1 MTIDKNW
8 IGLRNRVS
16 SEFLTGLNAFIARC
30 ENHLNDIGKCQCP
43 CITCGN
49 TRRHTPREIY
59 QHIIRNGFEPSYKI
73 WRHHGEELPPPPV
86 VHNTPDPLRN
96 FLHDVQGETILE
108 FTEEGSNDDE
118 TMNDT
123 IETPSAGL
131 EDLID
136 ATQTELY
143 PGSRLSSLEFLAK
156 LTHLKVLNRWT
167 NTAFDQLLE
176 LLIQSHPPDNTIP
189 KSYYETKKWMKKIGL
204 GYEAIHACKND
215 CCLFYKEYKDLDNCP
230 ICEESRWKAE
240 RTTGKKVAN
249 KVLRYFPITPR
260 LKRLY
265 SSRHTAKYMT
275 WHVTGQCKEEGKMRH
290 PVDGRAWKEID
301 QRYPDFAQ
309 EPRNVRLGLAADGF
323 NPFGNMNTAYSMWPV
338 VLTTYNTP
346 PWICMKE
353 SSLMLTM
360 LIPGPKSPG
369 KDIDVYLRPLVDE
382 LKALWSEGVIT
393 RDSVTNTN
401 FIMKAILIW
410 TINDYPARSSL
421 SGWSGQGYK
430 ACSICNE
437 DTPAMRVQNKIV
449 YVSNRQNL
457 EMNHPYRQSLEFNG
471 KVDKTKKPRKFN
483 YKYIEEQLN
492 SLLPVGNPGKNH
504 KNVGGK
510 RKRPP
515 NCPHNWTKIS
525 IFRELEYWKHLPLQ
539 HNLDVMH
546 IEKNVLEAILG
557 TLLMNDKSK
566 DTHNARVDLERMGI
580 RKELWLQP
588 KNNGKKDGQYFKPH
602 PKYSL
607 KPEDRVHFC
616 QFIKNVK
623 LPDGFGSNFRQ
634 KVNKDDNNI
643 TGMKSHDCHIMIQ
656 RLLPVGV
663 NAFLD
668 VTISTPIIQL
678 CAFFK
683 KICARELMVADMVKA
698 QKQLIKLL
706 CTSEL
711 IYPPAFFDIMI
722 HLVMHLTEE
731 AIYGGPVYMRW
742 MYPVERY
749 MKKLKNY
756 VRNKA
761 KPEGCIAEGYVADE
775 ALTTCSMSL
784 EGVQTRFNRPDRYE
798 DGPNRP
804 CEFHVF
810 KSLCKFV
817 SKGVHKTLTC
827 EDREKLHWYVLDNCA
842 DIDEYKNE
850 FILENPGADM
860 KTYFPDWFRQK
871 IRELRVADRL
881 NCSNE
886 LLSLAE
892 GPVGSANYYTAC
904 NVNGVRFVVRDRD
917 ERRTTQSSGIATPGV
932 DGSRYYGRLED
943 ILELHYGGLFSIV
956 LFRCRWFKTANTP
969 RIKRLH
975 TRNNITSVDT
985 KEEWYK
991 EDQHILATQAQQIF
1005 YTDDPSKPSSWKV
1018 VHEVNHRKLWDRDIV
1033 EETERDVVYNANS
1046 SDLILDADL
1055 DNMTYTSMSVPGESS
1070 TIHFNPPTHAVDD
1083 DVDFIIDL
1091 DPIILPHDLCEDD
1104 ADVNDD
1110 DEPDPHFVDDIAYSS
1125 DELDY

>member
-1 MTIDKNW
+1 MKPPASSPKPPAWWEGCRRLHASELYMTIDKNW

-156 LTHLKVLNRWT
+156 LTHLKQT
-167 NTAFDQLLE
+167 DLE
-176 LLIQSHPPDNTIP
+176 SGAELVGWQRGALPPPT
-189 KSYYETKKWMKKIGL
+189 
-204 GYEAIHACKND
+204 
-215 CCLFYKEYKDLDNCP
+215 
-230 ICEESRWKAE
+230 
-240 RTTGKKVAN
+240 V
-249 KVLRYFPITPR
+249 
-260 LKRLY
+260 
-265 SSRHTAKYMT
+265 
-275 WHVTGQCKEEGKMRH
+275 
-290 PVDGRAWKEID
+290 
-301 QRYPDFAQ
+301 YPDFAQ

-539 HNLDVMH
+539 HNLDVQIPMN
-546 IEKNVLEAILG
+546 IEFGGAQMGGQQLKAAVAAVSGRLTAAAGCSWRPAVVVGGRWRWLSFFSARDVSAANLQLE
-557 TLLMNDKSK
+557 LLFAALYAAAMLRF
-566 DTHNARVDLERMGI
+566 THRDA
-580 RKELWLQP
+580 
-588 KNNGKKDGQYFKPH
+588 
-602 PKYSL
+602 
-607 KPEDRVHFC
+607 
-616 QFIKNVK
+616 
-623 LPDGFGSNFRQ
+623 
-634 KVNKDDNNI
+634 
-643 TGMKSHDCHIMIQ
+643 Q
-656 RLLPVGV
+656 RL
-663 NAFLD
+663 
-668 VTISTPIIQL
+668 
-678 CAFFK
+678 
-683 KICARELMVADMVKA
+683 
-698 QKQLIKLL
+698 
-706 CTSEL
+706 
-711 IYPPAFFDIMI
+711 
-722 HLVMHLTEE
+722 
-731 AIYGGPVYMRW
+731 
-742 MYPVERY
+742 
-749 MKKLKNY
+749 
-756 VRNKA
+756 
-761 KPEGCIAEGYVADE
+761 
-775 ALTTCSMSL
+775 
-784 EGVQTRFNRPDRYE
+784 
-798 DGPNRP
+798 
-804 CEFHVF
+804 
-810 KSLCKFV
+810 
-817 SKGVHKTLTC
+817 
-827 EDREKLHWYVLDNCA
+827 
-842 DIDEYKNE
+842 
-850 FILENPGADM
+850 
-860 KTYFPDWFRQK
+860 
-871 IRELRVADRL
+871 
-881 NCSNE
+881 
-886 LLSLAE
+886 
-892 GPVGSANYYTAC
+892 
-904 NVNGVRFVVRDRD
+904 
-917 ERRTTQSSGIATPGV
+917 GV
-932 DGSRYYGRLED
+932 DG
-943 ILELHYGGLFSIV
+943 
-956 LFRCRWFKTANTP
+956 P
-969 RIKRLH
+969 R
-975 TRNNITSVDT
+975 
-985 KEEWYK
+985 
-991 EDQHILATQAQQIF
+991 
-1005 YTDDPSKPSSWKV
+1005 
-1018 VHEVNHRKLWDRDIV
+1018 
-1033 EETERDVVYNANS
+1033 
-1046 SDLILDADL
+1046 
-1055 DNMTYTSMSVPGESS
+1055 
-1070 TIHFNPPTHAVDD
+1070 
-1083 DVDFIIDL
+1083 
-1091 DPIILPHDLCEDD
+1091 
-1104 ADVNDD
+1104 
-1110 DEPDPHFVDDIAYSS
+1110 
-1125 DELDY
+1125 